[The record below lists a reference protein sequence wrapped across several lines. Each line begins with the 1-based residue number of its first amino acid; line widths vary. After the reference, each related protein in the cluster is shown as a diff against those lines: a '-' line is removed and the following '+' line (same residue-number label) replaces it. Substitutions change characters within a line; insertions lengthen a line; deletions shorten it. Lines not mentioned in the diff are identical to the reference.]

1 MFVFEK
7 LLLRSDDFMTNI
19 QLNINNTIQIFQ
31 KSIIQQLASNITEP
45 TCATLA
51 NMLAIDY
58 ISRLEGTI
66 NAQDHLET
74 CINKLKNFLEQKV
87 MADDSFST
95 ALTLFTVAIAPEEIN
110 YQDKNNILEQ
120 DQSQNA
126 VVDVVI
132 DSHFNEFNPKD
143 MGKVKAALRNL
154 LRDNGKKILD
164 YINAEPQLFLVIING
179 SIAKHKTEE
188 EINKYIKAQVNKI
201 LDKAINFNKR
211 RNIFKQK
218 ASRIT
223 TAVCTV
229 GAVVG
234 SSLTGGAAMPM
245 IVMAAT
251 MVSMKFAPKLGENIG
266 QTILN
271 FDSNTKSSFNE
282 ISRIKAEL
290 LQNNQQRI
298 YQKEQEVEIKQFKTV
313 EPDLIKKH
321 DQKLETIK
329 EALAEYKA
337 HDSEVKEKNFQ
348 EQLSE
353 NKEMAKSKDKGGMST

>member
-1 MFVFEK
+1 
-7 LLLRSDDFMTNI
+7 MTNI

-218 ASRIT
+218 AS
-223 TAVCTV
+223 
-229 GAVVG
+229 
-234 SSLTGGAAMPM
+234 
-245 IVMAAT
+245 
-251 MVSMKFAPKLGENIG
+251 MK
-266 QTILN
+266 
-271 FDSNTKSSFNE
+271 
-282 ISRIKAEL
+282 
-290 LQNNQQRI
+290 
-298 YQKEQEVEIKQFKTV
+298 
-313 EPDLIKKH
+313 
-321 DQKLETIK
+321 
-329 EALAEYKA
+329 
-337 HDSEVKEKNFQ
+337 
-348 EQLSE
+348 
-353 NKEMAKSKDKGGMST
+353 